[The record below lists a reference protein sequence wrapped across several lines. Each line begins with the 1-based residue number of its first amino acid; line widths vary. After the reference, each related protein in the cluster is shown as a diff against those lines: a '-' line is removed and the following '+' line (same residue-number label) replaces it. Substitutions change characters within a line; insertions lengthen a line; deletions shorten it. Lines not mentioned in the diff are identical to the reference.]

1 MPLRH
6 SRHRRRVVVPLIILA
21 AAAAFFVWGTQRESE
36 RTRDIRQ
43 FVQAICQ
50 DIANQRDPASR
61 LGRLDPFVAK
71 QMVDFLRVAL
81 NDLPP
86 SLEGLV
92 IDVRSGDDRQF
103 GDGSATH
110 TAMIRVRD
118 RDTLALRIVHQDQGG
133 DLGIVGLCWP

>member
-21 AAAAFFVWGTQRESE
+21 AAAAVAVWGARNESR
-36 RTRDIRQ
+36 RTDDVRQ
-43 FVQAICQ
+43 YVLAICQ
-50 DIANQRDPASR
+50 DIANRRDSTSR

-71 QMVDFLRVAL
+71 PMVDFLRVAL
-81 NDLPP
+81 SELPP
-86 SLEGLV
+86 GLEGLE
-92 IDVRSGDDRQF
+92 IDVRSGDDPEF

-118 RDTLALRIVHQDQGG
+118 RDTLGLRIVHQDQGG
-133 DLGIVGLCWP
+133 DLGIVGIWWP

>member
-21 AAAAFFVWGTQRESE
+21 AAAAVAVWGARNESR
-36 RTRDIRQ
+36 RTDDVRQ
-43 FVQAICQ
+43 YVRAICQ
-50 DIANQRDPASR
+50 DIANRRDPTPR
-61 LGRLDPFVAK
+61 LGRLDPIVAK
-71 QMVDFLRVAL
+71 PMVDFLRVAL
-81 NDLPP
+81 SELPP
-86 SLEGLV
+86 GLEGLE
-92 IDVRSGDDRQF
+92 IQVRSGDDPEF

-133 DLGIVGLCWP
+133 DLGIVGIRWP